1 MPASQRQPLFDCRVD
16 VYAKI
21 QACLDSGV
29 ELTEW
34 EQEILN
40 NWKSYQ
46 RPTQRQYKLLWEVCR
61 KCGVK

>member
-1 MPASQRQPLFDCRVD
+1 MPATQRQPLFDYQVD

-34 EQEILN
+34 EQALLRD
-40 NWKSYQ
+40 WKSYQ
-46 RPTQRQYKLLWEVCR
+46 RPTQRQYRLLWRVCD